1 MDDATLKSVLE
12 LIACG
17 MCGAIAGYSKL
28 CGDTVPVTRRAL
40 VDHILTGFVAGVTG
54 GGFLIWEP
62 AHRPNTCNGFSVRR
76 PRENTFNY
84 ALL

>member
-54 GGFLIWEP
+54 GGFAYL
-62 AHRPNTCNGFSVRR
+62 
-76 PRENTFNY
+76 
-84 ALL
+84 